1 MYECCDKTIKGCLS
15 ANISLISEELST
27 LVTQPIESLEST
39 IYRMGNGLDIVCG
52 LVCDTIQ
59 KDKIVKV
66 NPEYIFLTP
75 SNNFTEDVFVI
86 SNVVWNVN

>member
-1 MYECCDKTIKGCLS
+1 MHECCNQTIKGCLS
-15 ANISLISEELST
+15 ANLSLISEEIDT
-27 LVTQPIESLEST
+27 LITQQVEELETT
-39 IYRMGNGLDIVCG
+39 IYRMGDGLDIVCG

-59 KDKIVKV
+59 KDKIIKV

-86 SNVVWNVN
+86 SNVVWFVN

>member
-15 ANISLISEELST
+15 ANISLISEELE
-27 LVTQPIESLEST
+27 PT